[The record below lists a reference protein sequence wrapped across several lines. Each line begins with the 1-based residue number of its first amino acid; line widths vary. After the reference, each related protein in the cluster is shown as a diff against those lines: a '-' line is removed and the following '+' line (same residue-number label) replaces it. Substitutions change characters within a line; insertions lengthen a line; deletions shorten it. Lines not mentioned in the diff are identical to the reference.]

1 MFEGAKKPLLIF
13 GWGIHSSGTEKEA
26 IEFARKLNVPVVCT
40 WAAADLFHH
49 DDPLYIGVFG
59 THGVRAANF
68 AIQNADVIVSVGSR
82 LDTKATGTPASDF
95 APKAKVFMVEI
106 DEAEINKFK
115 KLGREVAGIHKGA
128 MSFFIQNT
136 PREQQPEYQEWLE
149 KIHGWKRDYPSG
161 METEGLDPYKFMEEL
176 SDLLKPE
183 DTIVTDTGCSL
194 GWLVQAF
201 KFKGQRLIHAFNQT
215 PMGYGLPGAIGAAF
229 ATGGRVILITG
240 DGGLGLCAAELATL
254 HRHSLTIKIVLFN
267 NRGHAM
273 CRQTQRT
280 WLGGEYPSTSHEGGL
295 ATPDWN
301 AVAAGYG
308 IRVANGIEGLL
319 DDIDGPAFL
328 NLDIPYDCQIV
339 PQVRF
344 GRPLHDADPFLSRE
358 ELERIM
364 A

>member
-26 IEFARKLNVPVVCT
+26 IEYARKMNIPVVCT
-40 WAAADLFHH
+40 WAAADLFPH
-49 DDPLYIGVFG
+49 DDTLYIGVFG

-95 APKAKVFMVEI
+95 APKAKVYMVEI
-106 DEAEINKFK
+106 DETEINKFK
-115 KLGREVAGIHKGA
+115 KLGREVIGIHKGA

-136 PREQQPEYQEWLE
+136 SREQQPEYAEWLHT
-149 KIHGWKRDYPSG
+149 IAVWKKLYPPG
-161 METEGLDPYKFMEEL
+161 METDGLDPYKVMEDL
-176 SDLLKPE
+176 SDLLKPD

-201 KFKGQRLIHAFNQT
+201 KFNGQRLIHAFNQT

-229 ATGGRVILITG
+229 ATGKRVVLVTG
-240 DGGLGLCAAELATL
+240 DGGLGLCAAELATVS
-254 HRHSLTIKIVLFN
+254 RHNLNIKIVLFN
-267 NRGHAM
+267 NKGHAM

-280 WLGGEYPSTSHEGGL
+280 WLGGEYPSTSHDGGL
-295 ATPDWN
+295 ATPDFS
-301 AVAAGYG
+301 AVAQAYG
-308 IRVANGIEGLL
+308 IRTSSGIEGLL

-344 GRPLHDADPFLSRE
+344 GRPLHDADPFLPRE